1 MMAMAA
7 KMLLVIK
14 YFHKCEYSEIIA
26 SCLHSQLLAKHATNG
41 LVKALIK

>member
-1 MMAMAA
+1 MMAMVA
-7 KMLLVIK
+7 KMLLIIK
-14 YFHKCEYSEIIA
+14 HLHKCEYFEIVT